1 MYFYTHKDYVENGV
15 FFFCNCEHSC
25 IYFRMFIDNPY
36 KNNKRKSTLSLFYS
50 STKDNVLRTFSLNQF
65 VGLLSNTIYNVDVS
79 VEIGGVFGSYGPVCT
94 ITTPLVLRTS
104 NDESHPDFNAV
115 AYPNPSSDSFKID
128 LISDSKEEIEIRV
141 YDMLGKLIETEK
153 IQLFNLP
160 DYEVGAKY
168 SSGVYSIVVTQ
179 AENIEVIK
187 VIKR

>member
-1 MYFYTHKDYVENGV
+1 
-15 FFFCNCEHSC
+15 
-25 IYFRMFIDNPY
+25 MFIDNPY